1 MGPMF
6 KSVGSCRGKVEQAGE
21 GASLANGGVKL
32 REGETE
38 QAAGP
43 TLTFLTRSLP
53 PILTSP
59 AQHTCARPQ
68 SPSIKAMQSHYCNQC
83 YPGKK

>member
-43 TLTFLTRSLP
+43 TLTFLTRSPPAHPPHLP
-53 PILTSP
+53 HMRSP
-59 AQHTCARPQ
+59 ALFVD
-68 SPSIKAMQSHYCNQC
+68 
-83 YPGKK
+83 